1 EMTLGIIPGFAGT
14 QRLPH
19 YVGSAKA
26 YEMILTGEPIT
37 GQEAYTLGLA
47 NQVVN
52 EQNVVQAAMTL
63 AEKIAAKSRPGIN
76 QVMRLIPYAK
86 TEQFSQGVQRE
97 AEAFSNIFGL
107 EDAKE
112 GIEAFIEKRTPHF
125 KDKQHEGGLSMNIYV
140 LLKRTFDTEEKI
152 TVSDGQI
159 EDDGAEFIINP
170 YDEYAVEEAIKQRD
184 EHGGEV
190 TVVTVGDEDSEKQLR
205 TALAM
210 GADKAVLINT
220 EDDLDDGDQYTTTK
234 MLEAFFADKEY
245 DLILAGNVAID
256 EASGQVGPRLA
267 ECLGISCITT
277 ITSLEID
284 GDTARIDKDVEGDVE
299 KIETQLPALFT
310 CQQGLNE
317 PRYPSLP
324 GIMKAKKK
332 PLEEL
337 EIDDLDLDEDD
348 VEAKTKTIDV
358 FLPPE

>member
-1 EMTLGIIPGFAGT
+1 
-14 QRLPH
+14 
-19 YVGSAKA
+19 
-26 YEMILTGEPIT
+26 
-37 GQEAYTLGLA
+37 
-47 NQVVN
+47 
-52 EQNVVQAAMTL
+52 
-63 AEKIAAKSRPGIN
+63 
-76 QVMRLIPYAK
+76 
-86 TEQFSQGVQRE
+86 
-97 AEAFSNIFGL
+97 
-107 EDAKE
+107 
-112 GIEAFIEKRTPHF
+112 
-125 KDKQHEGGLSMNIYV
+125 MNIYV
-140 LLKRTFDTEEKI
+140 LLKKTFDTEEKI
-152 TVSDGQI
+152 VVTDGRI

-190 TVVTVGDEDSEKQLR
+190 TVVTIGDEDSEKQLR

-220 EDDLDDGDQYTTTK
+220 EDDLEEGDQYTTTK
-234 MLEAFFADKEY
+234 ILEAFFEDKEV

-267 ECLGISCITT
+267 ERLGINYVTT

-284 GDTARIDKDVEGDVE
+284 GDTVKIDKDVEGDVE
-299 KIETQLPALFT
+299 KIETSLPLLVT

-337 EIDDLDLDEDD
+337 EIDDLELDEDELEPKTRT
-348 VEAKTKTIDV
+348 VEI
-358 FLPPE
+358 FLPPEKEAGRVLEGEIEDQVKELVSLLRNEAKVL